1 MLLRFLNWLLKKC
14 HVKLSNYKYLK
25 GMEKMIDIKIWMDNF
40 LEKLDVAF
48 GSRVWFIGLQ
58 GSYGRGEA
66 TETSDIDVVV
76 VLDELSVE
84 DIQTYNNLLDTLPN
98 RDLICGFLSGKTELF
113 YWEPSDLFQF
123 YFDTTPIK
131 GSLDELKNMIDET
144 AVNRAIK
151 IGACNIFHGCVHNML
166 YEKNEDILRGL
177 YKSASFVIQAI
188 AFKQTGKYISHQKD
202 LLQIFNDE
210 EKVIVKTFLELKT
223 GGNIDFDEMSRILYE
238 WSKKWIRENEKKKV
252 AFICVHNSCRSQIA
266 EALGKKLASDVFESY
281 SAGTET
287 KPQINQDAVR
297 IMKELY
303 GIDMEQTQ
311 YSKLLADIPN
321 PDVAI
326 SMGCNVGCPFIG
338 RDFDDNWGLEDPT
351 GKSDEEFKAVI
362 KEIENRI
369 LQLRER
375 LK

>member
-1 MLLRFLNWLLKKC
+1 
-14 HVKLSNYKYLK
+14 
-25 GMEKMIDIKIWMDNF
+25 MIDIKTWMDNF

-113 YWEPSDLFQF
+113 HWEPSDLFQF

-166 YEKNEDILRGL
+166 Y
-177 YKSASFVIQAI
+177 
-188 AFKQTGKYISHQKD
+188 
-202 LLQIFNDE
+202 
-210 EKVIVKTFLELKT
+210 
-223 GGNIDFDEMSRILYE
+223 
-238 WSKKWIRENEKKKV
+238 
-252 AFICVHNSCRSQIA
+252 
-266 EALGKKLASDVFESY
+266 
-281 SAGTET
+281 
-287 KPQINQDAVR
+287 
-297 IMKELY
+297 
-303 GIDMEQTQ
+303 
-311 YSKLLADIPN
+311 
-321 PDVAI
+321 
-326 SMGCNVGCPFIG
+326 
-338 RDFDDNWGLEDPT
+338 
-351 GKSDEEFKAVI
+351 
-362 KEIENRI
+362 
-369 LQLRER
+369 
-375 LK
+375 